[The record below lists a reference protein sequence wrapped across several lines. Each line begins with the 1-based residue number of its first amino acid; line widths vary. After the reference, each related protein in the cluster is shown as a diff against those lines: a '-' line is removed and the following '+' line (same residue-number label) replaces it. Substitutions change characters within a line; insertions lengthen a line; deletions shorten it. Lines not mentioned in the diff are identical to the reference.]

1 MVDNKAYI
9 AIVQDTNSKGR
20 CIHIYPRYK
29 FIQEEINN
37 NNIILEY
44 INKHRKH
51 VNRFSNKK
59 HYRHKN
65 ESFYKF
71 DFYRLK
77 KKTMIFHYLYI

>member
-44 INKHRKH
+44 INTKNILTDPLIKSITGIKM
-51 VNRFSNKK
+51 NRFTN
-59 HYRHKN
+59 
-65 ESFYKF
+65 
-71 DFYRLK
+71 L
-77 KKTMIFHYLYI
+77 IFTD